1 MDDQDTNFN
10 YKIILAAL
18 CAVILG
24 VLIAFYYSYAQ
35 SKSEISFLEY
45 EKELLVKDLTLMKTD
60 VDRLTARDE
69 VTDLELQSSRFK
81 IQQLLDSVGRLTFTI
96 ERMRAF
102 KTELSRLQAKNDSLK
117 LKNDFLNYNNL
128 QLVEKYEAS
137 QNEIQAIRN
146 ANAAISKAE
155 ALERD
160 KIQEINKELKV
171 KKYLELETTAGIA
184 FRMRSDGK
192 EVQTNKASIIE
203 RLKGRVVIAS
213 DISLANQER
222 ILYFQFLGPNMGVIE
237 DTANTISVNGNPYS
251 KKVSFNFSGEQTV
264 IVDHI
269 NIPQGS
275 LQPGDYILNVF
286 EDEKLLQTSEFQLK

>member
-171 KKYLELETTAGIA
+171 KKYLEIETTAGIA

>member
-171 KKYLELETTAGIA
+171 KKYLEIETTAGIA

-213 DISLANQER
+213 DNSLANQER